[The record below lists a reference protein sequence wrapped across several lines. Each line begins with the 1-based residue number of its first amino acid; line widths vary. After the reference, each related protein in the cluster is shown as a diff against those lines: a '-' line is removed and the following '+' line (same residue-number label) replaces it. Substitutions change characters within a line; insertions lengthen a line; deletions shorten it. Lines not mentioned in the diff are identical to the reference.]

1 VIYIICVNQNE
12 EVLYFNKHFCSS
24 VANAAIEVLVCV
36 WVPCCCVSVTLSV
49 SAGG

>member
-1 VIYIICVNQNE
+1 MKKSYISIN
-12 EVLYFNKHFCSS
+12 LFFPS
-24 VANAAIEVLVCV
+24 VANAAIEVRVCV